1 MRIIVP
7 IKQILDPSGIT
18 VSRRAERIFINREEY
33 IINPND
39 KNALEEALKLKDGQG
54 AEVVAVTMGPERAD
68 DALREAM
75 AMGAD
80 SAFLLTD
87 KAFEKADISVATTA
101 LGKAI
106 QKIGDYDLILAG
118 CQAADTGAGQ
128 LGPRLAEYLD
138 LPQITEVR
146 ELVAAGDGKVKA
158 RCNWGQGYAEVE
170 ANLPAL
176 LTVAQDANKP
186 RYPTGAGI
194 INAYREWEVTVW
206 QASDLD
212 LEAGELQPLTE
223 EKRISF
229 PPERE
234 LGTKII
240 GAPEEA
246 AKELMQYLKASKV
259 IWAAITLKNTQP
271 GTVASITGERRST
284 R

>member
-1 MRIIVP
+1 MRVIVP
-7 IKQILDPSGIT
+7 IKQILDPSGVT
-18 VSRRAERIFINREEY
+18 VNRRAERIFINREEY

-54 AEVVAVTMGPERAD
+54 AEVVVVTMGPERAD

-87 KAFEKADISVATTA
+87 EAFEKADIPVATTV

-106 QKIGDYDLILAG
+106 QKIGDYDLIITG

-128 LGPRLAEYLD
+128 LGPRLAEYLG

-146 ELVAAGDGKVKA
+146 QLVAVGDGKVKGKRNQA
-158 RCNWGQGYAEVE
+158 RPERSRRGQGYAEVE
-170 ANLPAL
+170 ASLPAL
-176 LTVAQDANKP
+176 LTVAQDANEP
-186 RYPTGAGI
+186 RYPTGVGI

-206 QASDLD
+206 GASDLG
-212 LEAGELQPLTE
+212 LEAEELQPLTE

-234 LGTKII
+234 LGAKIT
-240 GAPEEA
+240 GSPEEA
-246 AKELMQYLKASKV
+246 AKELVQYLKASRV
-259 IWAAITLKNTQP
+259 I
-271 GTVASITGERRST
+271 
-284 R
+284 

>member
-7 IKQILDPSGIT
+7 IKQILDPSGMT
-18 VSRRAERIFINREEY
+18 VNRRAERIFINREEY

-39 KNALEEALKLKDGQG
+39 KNALEEALKLKDEQG

-87 KAFEKADISVATTA
+87 EAFEKADIPVATTV

-106 QKIGDYDLILAG
+106 QKIGDYDLIITG

-128 LGPRLAEYLD
+128 LGPRLAEYLG

-146 ELVAAGDGKVKA
+146 ELVATGDGKVEVKRNRA
-158 RCNWGQGYAEVE
+158 CPEQSRRGQGYAKVE
-170 ANLPAL
+170 ASLPAL
-176 LTVAQDANKP
+176 LTVVPDANEP
-186 RYPTGAGI
+186 RYPTGARI

-206 QASDLD
+206 GASDLG
-212 LEAGELQPLTE
+212 LEAEELQPLTE

-234 LGTKII
+234 LGTTIT

-246 AKELMQYLKASKV
+246 ARELVQYLKAGRV
-259 IWAAITLKNTQP
+259 I
-271 GTVASITGERRST
+271 
-284 R
+284 

>member
-1 MRIIVP
+1 MKIIVP
-7 IKQILDPSGIT
+7 IKQILDPSGMT
-18 VSRRAERIFINREEY
+18 VNRRRERIFINREEY

-39 KNALEEALKLKDGQG
+39 KNSLEEALKRKDEQG

-80 SAFLLTD
+80 SGFLLTD
-87 KAFEKADISVATTA
+87 EAFEKADISVATTV
-101 LGKAI
+101 LGTAI
-106 QKIGDYDLILAG
+106 QKIGDYDLIIAG

-128 LGPRLAEYLD
+128 LGPRLAQYLG
-138 LPQITEVR
+138 LPQITEVC
-146 ELVAAGDGKVKA
+146 ELVAASDGQVKA
-158 RCNWGQGYAEVE
+158 KCNRGQGYAEVE
-170 ANLPAL
+170 ASLPAL

-186 RYPTGAGI
+186 RYPTGARI

-206 QASDLD
+206 GVSDLG
-212 LEAGELQPLTE
+212 LEAEELQPLVE

-234 LGTKII
+234 LGTKIT

-246 AKELMQYLKASKV
+246 AKELVRHLRAGRV
-259 IWAAITLKNTQP
+259 I
-271 GTVASITGERRST
+271 
-284 R
+284 

>member
-7 IKQILDPSGIT
+7 IKQILDPSGMT
-18 VSRRAERIFINREEY
+18 VNRRAERIFINREEY

-39 KNALEEALKLKDGQG
+39 KNALEEALKLKDEQG

-80 SAFLLTD
+80 SGFLLTD
-87 KAFEKADISVATTA
+87 EAFEKADISVATTV

-106 QKIGDYDLILAG
+106 QKIGGYDLIIAG

-128 LGPRLAEYLD
+128 LGPRLAQYLG

-146 ELVAAGDGKVKA
+146 ELVAAGDGQVKA
-158 RCNWGQGYAEVE
+158 KCNRGQGYAEVE
-170 ANLPAL
+170 ASLPTL
-176 LTVAQDANKP
+176 LTVAQDANEP
-186 RYPTGAGI
+186 RYPTGARI
-194 INAYREWEVTVW
+194 INAYREWGVTVW
-206 QASDLD
+206 EVSDLG
-212 LEAGELQPLTE
+212 LEAADLQPLME

-234 LGTKII
+234 LGTKIT

-246 AKELMQYLKASKV
+246 ARELVQYLKVSRV
-259 IWAAITLKNTQP
+259 I
-271 GTVASITGERRST
+271 
-284 R
+284 

>member
-7 IKQILDPSGIT
+7 IKQILDPSGMT
-18 VSRRAERIFINREEY
+18 VNRRAERIFINREEY

-39 KNALEEALKLKDGQG
+39 KNALEEALKLKDEQG

-87 KAFEKADISVATTA
+87 KAFEKADISVATTV

-106 QKIGDYDLILAG
+106 QKMGDYDLILTG

-128 LGPRLAEYLD
+128 LGPRLAEYLG
-138 LPQITEVR
+138 LPQITEMR
-146 ELVAAGDGKVKA
+146 ELVRMQDAGCRVRA
-158 RCNWGQGYAEVE
+158 RCNRGRGYTEVE
-170 ANLPAL
+170 ASLPAL
-176 LTVAQDANKP
+176 LTIVQDANEP

-206 QASDLD
+206 GASDLG
-212 LEAGELQPLTE
+212 LEAADLQPLME

-234 LGTKII
+234 FGAKIT

-246 AKELMQYLKASKV
+246 ARELVQYLKAGRV
-259 IWAAITLKNTQP
+259 I
-271 GTVASITGERRST
+271 
-284 R
+284 

>member
-7 IKQILDPSGIT
+7 IKQILDPSGMT
-18 VSRRAERIFINREEY
+18 VNRRRERIFINREEY

-39 KNALEEALKLKDGQG
+39 KNALEEALKLKDEQG

-68 DALREAM
+68 DALREAL

-80 SAFLLTD
+80 SALLLTD
-87 KAFEKADISVATTA
+87 EAFEKADISVAVTV

-106 QKIGDYDLILAG
+106 QKIGDHDLILAG

-128 LGPRLAEYLD
+128 LGPRLAEYLG
-138 LPQITEVR
+138 LPQITGVC
-146 ELVAAGDGKVKA
+146 ELVAVGDGRVKA
-158 RCNWGQGYAEVE
+158 RRNQAQSRKGQSYAEVE
-170 ANLPAL
+170 TSLPAL

-206 QASDLD
+206 GASDLG
-212 LEAGELQPLTE
+212 LEAEDLQPLAE

-234 LGTKII
+234 FGAKIT

-246 AKELMQYLKASKV
+246 ARELVQHLKASRV
-259 IWAAITLKNTQP
+259 I
-271 GTVASITGERRST
+271 
-284 R
+284 

>member
-7 IKQILDPSGIT
+7 IKQILDPSGMT
-18 VSRRAERIFINREEY
+18 VNRRAERIFINREEY

-39 KNALEEALKLKDGQG
+39 KNALEEALKLKDEQG

-87 KAFEKADISVATTA
+87 EAFEKADISVATTV

-106 QKIGDYDLILAG
+106 QKIGDYDLILTG

-128 LGPRLAEYLD
+128 LGPRLAKYLG
-138 LPQITEVR
+138 LPQVTEVR
-146 ELVAAGDGKVKA
+146 ELVAADDGKVRA
-158 RCNWGQGYAEVE
+158 RRNQGQSRKGQSYAEIE
-170 ANLPAL
+170 ASLPAL
-176 LTVAQDANKP
+176 LTVVQNANEP

-206 QASDLD
+206 GAYDLG
-212 LEAGELQPLTE
+212 LEAADLQPLTE

-234 LGTKII
+234 LGTKIT

-246 AKELMQYLKASKV
+246 ARELVQYLKAGRV
-259 IWAAITLKNTQP
+259 
-271 GTVASITGERRST
+271 V
-284 R
+284 

>member
-7 IKQILDPSGIT
+7 IKQILDPSGMT
-18 VSRRAERIFINREEY
+18 VNRRRERIFINREEY

-39 KNALEEALKLKDGQG
+39 KNALEEALKLKDEQG

-80 SAFLLTD
+80 SGFLLTD
-87 KAFEKADISVATTA
+87 EAFEKADISVATTV
-101 LGKAI
+101 LGTAI
-106 QKIGDYDLILAG
+106 QKIGDYDLIIAG

-128 LGPRLAEYLD
+128 LGPRLAQYLG
-138 LPQITEVR
+138 LPQITEVC
-146 ELVAAGDGKVKA
+146 ELVAAGDSQVKA
-158 RCNWGQGYAEVE
+158 KCNRGQGYAEVE
-170 ANLPAL
+170 ASLPAL
-176 LTVAQDANKP
+176 LTVAQDANEP
-186 RYPTGAGI
+186 RYPTGARI

-206 QASDLD
+206 GASDLG
-212 LEAGELQPLTE
+212 LEAEELQPLVE

-234 LGTKII
+234 LGTKIT

-246 AKELMQYLKASKV
+246 VEELVRHLRAGRV
-259 IWAAITLKNTQP
+259 I
-271 GTVASITGERRST
+271 
-284 R
+284 

>member
-7 IKQILDPSGIT
+7 IKQILDPSGMTIN
-18 VSRRAERIFINREEY
+18 RRAERIFINREEY

-39 KNALEEALKLKDGQG
+39 RNALEEALKLKDEQG

-87 KAFEKADISVATTA
+87 EAFEKADISVATTV

-106 QKIGDYDLILAG
+106 QKIGNYDLILTG

-128 LGPRLAEYLD
+128 LGPRLAEYLG
-138 LPQITEVR
+138 LPQITEVC
-146 ELVAAGDGKVKA
+146 EFVSAGDGKVKA
-158 RCNWGQGYAEVE
+158 RRNQACPELALSGAEGRSRRGPGYAEVE
-170 ANLPAL
+170 ASLPAL
-176 LTVAQDANKP
+176 LTIAQNANDP

-206 QASDLD
+206 EASDLD
-212 LEAGELQPLTE
+212 LEAADLQLLTE

-234 LGTKII
+234 LGTKIT

-246 AKELMQYLKASKV
+246 ARELVQYLKAGRV
-259 IWAAITLKNTQP
+259 I
-271 GTVASITGERRST
+271 
-284 R
+284 

>member
-7 IKQILDPSGIT
+7 IKQILDPSGMT
-18 VSRRAERIFINREEY
+18 VNRRAERIFINREEY

-39 KNALEEALKLKDGQG
+39 KNALEEALKLKDEQG

-68 DALREAM
+68 DVLREAM

-87 KAFEKADISVATTA
+87 EVFEKADISVAVTV

-106 QKIGDYDLILAG
+106 QKIGDYDLIVAG

-128 LGPRLAEYLD
+128 LGPRLAEYLG
-138 LPQITEVR
+138 LPQITEVH
-146 ELVAAGDGKVKA
+146 ELVAAGDGQVKA
-158 RCNWGQGYAEVE
+158 RRNRACPEQSRRGQGYAEVE
-170 ANLPAL
+170 ASLPAL

-186 RYPTGAGI
+186 RYPTGASI
-194 INAYREWEVTVW
+194 LNAYREWEVTVW
-206 QASDLD
+206 GASDLG
-212 LEAGELQPLTE
+212 LEASDLQPLTE

-240 GAPEEA
+240 AAPQEA
-246 AKELMQYLKASKV
+246 AKELVRYLKAGRV
-259 IWAAITLKNTQP
+259 I
-271 GTVASITGERRST
+271 
-284 R
+284 

>member
-1 MRIIVP
+1 MRIIVL
-7 IKQILDPSGIT
+7 IKQILDPSGMT
-18 VSRRAERIFINREEY
+18 VNRRAERIFINREEY

-39 KNALEEALKLKDGQG
+39 KNALEEALTLKDRQG

-68 DALREAM
+68 DALREAL

-87 KAFEKADISVATTA
+87 VAFEKADISVATTV

-106 QKIGDYDLILAG
+106 QKIGDYDLIIAG

-128 LGPRLAEYLD
+128 LGPRLAEYLG

-146 ELVAAGDGKVKA
+146 QVLAVGDGKVRASRNQGK
-158 RCNWGQGYAEVE
+158 GYAEIE
-170 ANLPAL
+170 ASLPAL
-176 LTVAQDANKP
+176 LTIAPDANQP
-186 RYPTGAGI
+186 RYPPGARI
-194 INAYREWEVTVW
+194 INAYREWKVTVW
-206 QASDLD
+206 RASDLG
-212 LEAGELQPLTE
+212 LEAAELQPLTE

-234 LGTKII
+234 FGVKIT

-246 AKELMQYLKASKV
+246 ARELVQQMRVRIGPLFIPAK
-259 IWAAITLKNTQP
+259 L
-271 GTVASITGERRST
+271 RS
-284 R
+284 RSHRPPQG

>member
-7 IKQILDPSGIT
+7 IKQILDPSGMT
-18 VSRRAERIFINREEY
+18 VNRRAERIFINREEY

-39 KNALEEALKLKDGQG
+39 KNALEEALKLKDEQG

-68 DALREAM
+68 DALREAL

-87 KAFEKADISVATTA
+87 EAFEKADISVATTV

-128 LGPRLAEYLD
+128 LGPRLAEYLG

-146 ELVAAGDGKVKA
+146 EVVVGDGKVRA
-158 RCNWGQGYAEVE
+158 RRNRGRGYAEAE
-170 ANLPAL
+170 ASLPAL
-176 LTVAQDANKP
+176 LTVAQDANQP
-186 RYPTGAGI
+186 RYPPGARI
-194 INAYREWEVTVW
+194 MNAYREWEVTVW
-206 QASDLD
+206 RGSDLG
-212 LEAGELQPLTE
+212 LEAADLQPLTE

-234 LGTKII
+234 LGTKIT

-246 AKELMQYLKASKV
+246 ARELVQHLKAGRV
-259 IWAAITLKNTQP
+259 I
-271 GTVASITGERRST
+271 
-284 R
+284 

>member
-7 IKQILDPSGIT
+7 IKQILDPSGIS
-18 VSRRAERIFINREEY
+18 VNRRAERIFINREEH

-39 KNALEEALKLKDGQG
+39 KNALEEALRLKDERG

-75 AMGAD
+75 AMGVDRAY
-80 SAFLLTD
+80 LLTD
-87 KAFEKADISVATTA
+87 KAFEQADISVAATV

-118 CQAADTGAGQ
+118 CRAADTGAGQ
-128 LGPRLAEYLD
+128 LGPRLAEYLG

-146 ELVAAGDGKVKA
+146 GLAVGDGKVRA
-158 RCNWGQGYAEVE
+158 RRNQACPEQSRRGKGCAEVE
-170 ANLPAL
+170 ASLPAL
-176 LTVAQDANKP
+176 LTVAQDANEP

-206 QASDLD
+206 GASDLGLEAED
-212 LEAGELQPLTE
+212 LEPLTE

-234 LGTKII
+234 FGVKITS
-240 GAPEEA
+240 APKEA
-246 AKELMQYLKASKV
+246 VRELVQYLKARRV
-259 IWAAITLKNTQP
+259 I
-271 GTVASITGERRST
+271 
-284 R
+284 

>member
-1 MRIIVP
+1 MKIIVP

-39 KNALEEALKLKDGQG
+39 KKALEEALKLKDEQG

-87 KAFEKADISVATTA
+87 EAFKKADISVATTV

-128 LGPRLAEYLD
+128 LGPRLAEYLG

-146 ELVAAGDGKVKA
+146 ELAIGDGKVKA
-158 RCNWGQGYAEVE
+158 RRNQKQGYAEVE
-170 ANLPAL
+170 ASLPAL
-176 LTVAQDANKP
+176 LTVVQDANKP

-206 QASDLD
+206 GASDLG
-212 LEAGELQPLTE
+212 LEAEELQPLTE

-234 LGTKII
+234 LGTKIT
-240 GAPEEA
+240 GAPEEVA
-246 AKELMQYLKASKV
+246 RELVQHLKASRV
-259 IWAAITLKNTQP
+259 I
-271 GTVASITGERRST
+271 
-284 R
+284 

>member
-1 MRIIVP
+1 MRVIVP
-7 IKQILDPSGIT
+7 IKQILDPSGVT
-18 VSRRAERIFINREEY
+18 VNRRAERVFINREEY

-39 KNALEEALKLKDGQG
+39 KNALEEALKLKDERG

-87 KAFEKADISVATTA
+87 EAFEKADISVATIV

-106 QKIGDYDLILAG
+106 QKIGDYDLIMAG
-118 CQAADTGAGQ
+118 CQAADTGSGQ
-128 LGPRLAEYLD
+128 LGPRLAEHLG

-146 ELVAAGDGKVKA
+146 ELVAADDGKVRA
-158 RCNWGQGYAEVE
+158 RRNQGKGYVEVD
-170 ANLPAL
+170 ASLPAL
-176 LTVAQDANKP
+176 LTVAQDANQP

-206 QASDLD
+206 GASDLG
-212 LEAGELQPLTE
+212 LEAEELQPLTE

-234 LGTKII
+234 LGAKIT

-246 AKELMQYLKASKV
+246 ARGLVQYLKVSRV
-259 IWAAITLKNTQP
+259 I
-271 GTVASITGERRST
+271 
-284 R
+284 

>member
-7 IKQILDPSGIT
+7 IKQILDPSGMT
-18 VSRRAERIFINREEY
+18 VNRRRERIFINREEY

-39 KNALEEALKLKDGQG
+39 KNALEEALKLRDEQG

-87 KAFEKADISVATTA
+87 EAFEKADISVATTV

-106 QKIGDYDLILAG
+106 QKIGDYDLIIAG

-128 LGPRLAEYLD
+128 LGPRLAQYLG
-138 LPQITEVR
+138 LSQITEVC
-146 ELVAAGDGKVKA
+146 ELVAASDSQVKA
-158 RCNWGQGYAEVE
+158 RCNWACPELALSGAEGQSRRGSGYAEVE
-170 ANLPAL
+170 ASLPAL
-176 LTVAQDANKP
+176 LTIVQDANKP

-206 QASDLD
+206 GASDLG
-212 LEAGELQPLTE
+212 LEAADLQPLTE

-234 LGTKII
+234 LGTKIT

-246 AKELMQYLKASKV
+246 ARELVQYLKAGRV
-259 IWAAITLKNTQP
+259 I
-271 GTVASITGERRST
+271 
-284 R
+284 

>member
-7 IKQILDPSGIT
+7 IKQILDPSGMT
-18 VSRRAERIFINREEY
+18 VHRRAERIFINREEY

-39 KNALEEALKLKDGQG
+39 KNALEEALKLKDKQG

-87 KAFEKADISVATTA
+87 EAFEKADISVATTV

-106 QKIGDYDLILAG
+106 QKIGNYDLILAG

-128 LGPRLAEYLD
+128 LGPRLAEYLG
-138 LPQITEVR
+138 LPQITGVR
-146 ELVAAGDGKVKA
+146 QLAIGDGKVKA
-158 RCNWGQGYAEVE
+158 RRNHKQGYAEVE
-170 ANLPAL
+170 ASLPAL
-176 LTVAQDANKP
+176 LTVAQDANQP

-194 INAYREWEVTVW
+194 ITAYREREVTVW
-206 QASDLD
+206 GASDLG
-212 LEAGELQPLTE
+212 LEAADLRPLTD

-234 LGTKII
+234 FGTKITS
-240 GAPEEA
+240 ASEEA
-246 AKELMQYLKASKV
+246 ARELVQHLKASRV
-259 IWAAITLKNTQP
+259 I
-271 GTVASITGERRST
+271 
-284 R
+284 

>member
-7 IKQILDPSGIT
+7 IKQILDPSGMT
-18 VSRRAERIFINREEY
+18 VNRRRERIFINREEY

-39 KNALEEALKLKDGQG
+39 KNALEEALKLKDEQG

-80 SAFLLTD
+80 SGFLLTD
-87 KAFEKADISVATTA
+87 EAFEKADISVATTV
-101 LGKAI
+101 LGTAI
-106 QKIGDYDLILAG
+106 QKIGDYDLIIAG

-128 LGPRLAEYLD
+128 LGPRLAQYLG

-146 ELVAAGDGKVKA
+146 ELVAASDGQVKA
-158 RCNWGQGYAEVE
+158 KCNRGQGYAEVE
-170 ANLPAL
+170 ASLPAL
-176 LTVAQDANKP
+176 LTVAQDANQP
-186 RYPTGAGI
+186 RYPTGARI

-206 QASDLD
+206 GASDLGLGVED
-212 LEAGELQPLTE
+212 LKPLVE

-234 LGTKII
+234 LGTKIT
-240 GAPEEA
+240 GAPGEA
-246 AKELMQYLKASKV
+246 VKELVRHLRAGRV
-259 IWAAITLKNTQP
+259 I
-271 GTVASITGERRST
+271 
-284 R
+284 

>member
-7 IKQILDPSGIT
+7 IKQILDPGGMT
-18 VSRRAERIFINREEY
+18 VNRRAERIFINREEY

-39 KNALEEALKLKDGQG
+39 KNALEEALKLKDEQG

-80 SAFLLTD
+80 RAFLLTD
-87 KAFEKADISVATTA
+87 AAFEKADISVATTV

-106 QKIGDYDLILAG
+106 QKIGDYDLILTG

-128 LGPRLAEYLD
+128 LGPRLAEYLG

-146 ELVAAGDGKVKA
+146 ELLAVSDGKVKA
-158 RCNWGQGYAEVE
+158 KSDWSQGYAEVE
-170 ANLPAL
+170 ATLPAL
-176 LTVAQDANKP
+176 LTVAQDANQP

-194 INAYREWEVTVW
+194 INAYRKWEVTVW
-206 QASDLD
+206 GASDLG
-212 LEAGELQPLTE
+212 LEAADLQPLTE
-223 EKRISF
+223 EKRLSF

-234 LGTKII
+234 FGTKIT
-240 GAPEEA
+240 GAPGEA
-246 AKELMQYLKASKV
+246 ARELVQYLKASRV
-259 IWAAITLKNTQP
+259 IQTQ
-271 GTVASITGERRST
+271 
-284 R
+284 

>member
-7 IKQILDPSGIT
+7 IKQILDPSGMT
-18 VSRRAERIFINREEY
+18 VNRRRERIFINREEY

-39 KNALEEALKLKDGQG
+39 KNALEEALKLKDEQG

-80 SAFLLTD
+80 SGFLLTD
-87 KAFEKADISVATTA
+87 EAFEKADISVATTV
-101 LGKAI
+101 LGTAI
-106 QKIGDYDLILAG
+106 QKIGDYDLIIAG

-128 LGPRLAEYLD
+128 LGPRLAEYLG
-138 LPQITEVR
+138 LPQITEVC
-146 ELVAAGDGKVKA
+146 ELMAVGDSQVKA
-158 RCNWGQGYAEVE
+158 KCNRGQGYAEVE
-170 ANLPAL
+170 ASLPAL

-186 RYPTGAGI
+186 RYPTGARI

-206 QASDLD
+206 GASDLG
-212 LEAGELQPLTE
+212 LEAADLQPLME

-234 LGTKII
+234 LGTKIT
-240 GAPEEA
+240 GAAEEA
-246 AKELMQYLKASKV
+246 ARELVQYLKASRV
-259 IWAAITLKNTQP
+259 I
-271 GTVASITGERRST
+271 
-284 R
+284 

>member
-7 IKQILDPSGIT
+7 IKQILDPSGMT
-18 VSRRAERIFINREEY
+18 VHRRAERIFINREEY

-39 KNALEEALKLKDGQG
+39 KNALEEALKLKDEQG

-87 KAFEKADISVATTA
+87 EAFKRADTSVATTV

-106 QKIGDYDLILAG
+106 QKIGDYDLILTG

-128 LGPRLAEYLD
+128 LGPRLAEYLG

-146 ELVAAGDGKVKA
+146 ELVAVVDGKVKVK
-158 RCNWGQGYAEVE
+158 RNWGQGYAEVE
-170 ANLPAL
+170 ASLPAL
-176 LTVAQDANKP
+176 LTVTQDANEP
-186 RYPTGAGI
+186 RYPTGARI

-206 QASDLD
+206 GASDLG
-212 LEAGELQPLTE
+212 LEAADLHPLTE

-229 PPERE
+229 PAVRE
-234 LGTKII
+234 LGTKIT

-246 AKELMQYLKASKV
+246 ARELVQYLKV
-259 IWAAITLKNTQP
+259 GRII
-271 GTVASITGERRST
+271 
-284 R
+284 

>member
-7 IKQILDPSGIT
+7 IKQILDPSGMT
-18 VSRRAERIFINREEY
+18 VNRRAERIFINREEY

-39 KNALEEALKLKDGQG
+39 KNALEEALKFKDEQG

-68 DALREAM
+68 DALREAL

-87 KAFEKADISVATTA
+87 EAFEKADISVATTV

-106 QKIGDYDLILAG
+106 QKIGGYNLILAG

-128 LGPRLAEYLD
+128 LGPRLAEYLG

-146 ELVAAGDGKVKA
+146 ELVAVGDSKVRA
-158 RCNWGQGYAEVE
+158 RRNQDQGYVEVE
-170 ANLPAL
+170 ASLPAL
-176 LTVAQDANKP
+176 LTVTLDANQP
-186 RYPTGAGI
+186 RYPPGARI

-206 QASDLD
+206 GASDLG
-212 LEAGELQPLTE
+212 LEAADLQPLTE
-223 EKRISF
+223 AKRISF

-234 LGTKII
+234 FGTKIT
-240 GAPEEA
+240 GTPEEA
-246 AKELMQYLKASKV
+246 VRELVQYLKALRV
-259 IWAAITLKNTQP
+259 
-271 GTVASITGERRST
+271 V
-284 R
+284 

>member
-7 IKQILDPSGIT
+7 IKQILDPSGMT
-18 VSRRAERIFINREEY
+18 VNRRAERIFINREEY

-39 KNALEEALKLKDGQG
+39 KNALEEALKLKDEQG

-87 KAFEKADISVATTA
+87 EAFEKADIAVATTV

-128 LGPRLAEYLD
+128 LGPRLAEYLG

-146 ELVAAGDGKVKA
+146 ELLAAGDGKVKA
-158 RCNWGQGYAEVE
+158 KRNQSQGCAEVE
-170 ANLPAL
+170 ASLPAF
-176 LTVAQDANKP
+176 QDVNEP

-194 INAYREWEVTVW
+194 ISAYREWEVTVW
-206 QASDLD
+206 GASDLG
-212 LEAGELQPLTE
+212 LEAADLQPVTE

-234 LGTKII
+234 LGTKIT

-246 AKELMQYLKASKV
+246 IRELVQYLKASRV
-259 IWAAITLKNTQP
+259 I
-271 GTVASITGERRST
+271 
-284 R
+284 

>member
-1 MRIIVP
+1 MRVIVP
-7 IKQILDPSGIT
+7 IKQILDPSGVT
-18 VSRRAERIFINREEY
+18 VNRRAERIFINREEY

-39 KNALEEALKLKDGQG
+39 KNALEEALKLKDERG

-87 KAFEKADISVATTA
+87 EAFEKADISVATIV

-106 QKIGDYDLILAG
+106 KKIGDYDLIIAG
-118 CQAADTGAGQ
+118 CQAADTGSGQ

-146 ELVAAGDGKVKA
+146 ELVAADDGQVRAKRNQGK
-158 RCNWGQGYAEVE
+158 GYAEVDTS
-170 ANLPAL
+170 LPAL
-176 LTVAQDANKP
+176 LTVAQDANQP

-206 QASDLD
+206 GASDLG
-212 LEAGELQPLTE
+212 LEAEELQPLTE

-234 LGTKII
+234 LGAKIT

-246 AKELMQYLKASKV
+246 ARELVQYLKVSRV
-259 IWAAITLKNTQP
+259 I
-271 GTVASITGERRST
+271 
-284 R
+284 

>member
-7 IKQILDPSGIT
+7 IKQILDPSGMT
-18 VSRRAERIFINREEY
+18 VNRRRERIFINREEY

-39 KNALEEALKLKDGQG
+39 KNALEEALKLKDEQG

-80 SAFLLTD
+80 SGFLLTD
-87 KAFEKADISVATTA
+87 EAFEKADISVATTV
-101 LGKAI
+101 LGTAI
-106 QKIGDYDLILAG
+106 QKIGDYDLIIAG

-128 LGPRLAEYLD
+128 LGPRLAQYLG
-138 LPQITEVR
+138 LPQITEVC
-146 ELVAAGDGKVKA
+146 ELVAASDGQVKA
-158 RCNWGQGYAEVE
+158 KCNRGQGYAEVE
-170 ANLPAL
+170 ASLPAL

-186 RYPTGAGI
+186 RYPTGARI

-206 QASDLD
+206 GVSDLG
-212 LEAGELQPLTE
+212 LEAEELQPLVE

-234 LGTKII
+234 LGTKIT

-246 AKELMQYLKASKV
+246 AKELVRHLRAGRV
-259 IWAAITLKNTQP
+259 I
-271 GTVASITGERRST
+271 
-284 R
+284 

>member
-18 VSRRAERIFINREEY
+18 VNRRAERIFINREEY

-39 KNALEEALKLKDGQG
+39 KNALEEALRLKGEQG

-80 SAFLLTD
+80 AAFLLTD
-87 KAFEKADISVATTA
+87 EAFEKADIAVATTV

-106 QKIGDYDLILAG
+106 QKIGDYDLIVAG
-118 CQAADTGAGQ
+118 CRAADTGAGQ
-128 LGPRLAEYLD
+128 LGPRLAEYLG

-146 ELVAAGDGKVKA
+146 ELLVVGDGKVRA
-158 RCNWGQGYAEVE
+158 RCKRNQGYAEVE
-170 ANLPAL
+170 SSLPAL
-176 LTVAQDANKP
+176 LTIAQDANQP

-206 QASDLD
+206 GVSDLG
-212 LEAGELQPLTE
+212 LEAEDLKPLME

-234 LGTKII
+234 FGIKIT
-240 GAPEEA
+240 GAPQEA
-246 AKELMQYLKASKV
+246 VKELVQYLKAGRV
-259 IWAAITLKNTQP
+259 I
-271 GTVASITGERRST
+271 
-284 R
+284 